1 MDELIFYKIV
11 ELWEMYIS
19 QHTEVLMISII
30 IKIYSPIYYFF
41 KQIFHFLLYTVIHC
55 YSTNYLIQPNS
66 LEPAVIQLLYNYTDT
81 N

>member
-19 QHTEVLMISII
+19 QQTEVLMISII

-41 KQIFHFLLYTVIHC
+41 K
-55 YSTNYLIQPNS
+55 
-66 LEPAVIQLLYNYTDT
+66 
-81 N
+81 